1 VNVVEVA
8 PNEDPESPVE
18 GFKRTSS
25 GISRALRLRNGEVVE
40 SHFVGCDGGR
50 GSVDPDR
57 AEQAWLRSQTA
68 SDHQSTAQA
77 LRVVDLFSGCGGLSV
92 GAREAAHSLGLS
104 FVPTLA
110 VDFEPTAAGVFG
122 KNFAG
127 AQVVI
132 DDVSE
137 MFDSP
142 VGDRLSSAER
152 QALKSVGETDVL
164 MGGPPC
170 QGHSDLNNRT
180 RRMDP
185 KNELYFT
192 MVRAAEVLEPTHILI
207 ENVPGALNDK
217 AQVVQRSAAA
227 LADLGFEVDFGVVD
241 ASRIGVPQR
250 RKRLLLLASRG
261 HSPTVADIEVNHAR
275 SPRSLSW
282 AIGDLEG
289 LKTSEL
295 RDAPANS
302 APDTR
307 TRIDY
312 LFEHGLYDLPDM
324 MRPACHSTKAHTY
337 RSIYGRLQ
345 WDEPTQTITTGF
357 YSMCMGRYV
366 HPSERR
372 TLTAREAARI
382 QYFPDAF
389 DFSSVTKRSDLAKMI
404 GNAVPSRLAHA
415 ALLELLR

>member
-1 VNVVEVA
+1 MNTHENSEIEPKEVRVE
-8 PNEDPESPVE
+8 E
-18 GFKRTSS
+18 FKRTSS
-25 GISRALRLRNGEVVE
+25 GISRLVRRRNGQVVE
-40 SHFVGCDGGR
+40 SRFVPTDGQR
-50 GSVDPDR
+50 GPVDPDS
-57 AEQAWLRSQTA
+57 AEGSWLRSDAPNDLEST
-68 SDHQSTAQA
+68 SQS

-92 GAREAAHSLGLS
+92 GAREAALSLGLA
-104 FVPTLA
+104 FVPALA
-110 VDFEPTAAGVFG
+110 VDFEPTAAEVFG
-122 KNFAG
+122 KNFSG
-127 AQVVI
+127 GRVI
-132 DDVSE
+132 VGDVAE
-137 MFDSP
+137 IFDSP
-142 VGDRLSSAER
+142 VGNKLSAAER
-152 QALKSVGETDVL
+152 HVLKDLGNTDVL

-185 KNELYFT
+185 KNELYFS
-192 MVRAAEVLEPTHILI
+192 MVRAAEVLEPRCVLI

-227 LADLGFEVDFGVVD
+227 LSDLGYKVDFGVVD

-250 RKRLLLLASRG
+250 RKRLLLLASRD
-261 HSPTVADIEVNHAR
+261 HEPCVDDIESIYAR
-275 SPRSLSW
+275 PPRTLRW

-289 LKTSEL
+289 LSTPDL
-295 RDAPANS
+295 RDEAANS
-302 APDTR
+302 APATR

-312 LFEHGLYDLPDM
+312 LFDHDLFDLPDM
-324 MRPACHSTKAHTY
+324 MRPACHRTKAHTY
-337 RSIYGRLQ
+337 RSIYGRLR

-389 DFSSVTKRSDLAKMI
+389 DFTSVTKRSDLAKMI

>member
-1 VNVVEVA
+1 MLVEDFGTDENA
-8 PNEDPESPVE
+8 ESPVE
-18 GFKRTSS
+18 IFEQNSE
-25 GISRALRLRNGEVVE
+25 GIRRIIRLRTGKMVE
-40 SHFVGCDGGR
+40 SFFLKGKGVEGLVH
-50 GSVDPDR
+50 PDV
-57 AEQAWLRSQTA
+57 ADQEWLRSTA
-68 SDHQSTAQA
+68 CDEERSTSRA

-92 GAREAAHSLGLS
+92 GAREAARSLGLS
-104 FVPTLA
+104 FLPTLA
-110 VDFEPTAAGVFG
+110 IDFESNAVGVFSR
-122 KNFAG
+122 NFPNANVLVG
-127 AQVVI
+127 
-132 DDVSE
+132 DVSDT
-137 MFDSP
+137 FDSLVGSRLSGAEKAVVRK
-142 VGDRLSSAER
+142 VGD
-152 QALKSVGETDVL
+152 TDVL
-164 MGGPPC
+164 LGGPPC

-192 MVRAAEVLEPTHILI
+192 MVRAAEVLEPKHVLI

-217 AQVVQRSAAA
+217 AQVVQRTASA
-227 LADLGFEVDFGVVD
+227 LSDLGYEVDFGVVD

-250 RKRLLLLASRG
+250 RKRLLLLASKKS
-261 HSPTVADIEVNHAR
+261 SPCAADIEKNHLR
-275 SPRSLSW
+275 GPRTLHW

-295 RDAPANS
+295 RDKVANS

-307 TRIDY
+307 KRIDY
-312 LFEHGLYDLPDM
+312 LFENDLFDLPDG
-324 MRPACHSTKAHTY
+324 MRPDCHRNKAHTY
-337 RSIYGRLQ
+337 RSIYGRLHWGQ
-345 WDEPTQTITTGF
+345 PTQTITTGF

-382 QYFPDAF
+382 QYFPDSF
-389 DFSSVTKRSDLAKMI
+389 DFGSVTKRSELARMI